1 MQVVWAIPDAS
12 VHMRLVKEH
21 SGAVVGVA
29 VGFEVGIAVGFE
41 VGIAVGTM
49 VGIVV
54 GLPVGTAEH
63 SEGSTRTPLRHLVP
77 GDTFILSDHRPL
89 SHKA

>member
-1 MQVVWAIPDAS
+1 MQVVWATPDAS

-49 VGIVV
+49 VGVVV

>member
-1 MQVVWAIPDAS
+1 
-12 VHMRLVKEH
+12 MRLVKEH

-29 VGFEVGIAVGFE
+29 VGFEVGIAVG
-41 VGIAVGTM
+41 TM
-49 VGIVV
+49 VGVVV

>member
-1 MQVVWAIPDAS
+1 M
-12 VHMRLVKEH
+12 
-21 SGAVVGVA
+21 VGVA

-49 VGIVV
+49 VGVVV

-77 GDTFILSDHRPL
+77 GDTFILLDHRPL

>member
-1 MQVVWAIPDAS
+1 MQVVWATPDAS

-29 VGFEVGIAVGFE
+29 VRFE

-49 VGIVV
+49 VGVVV

>member
-1 MQVVWAIPDAS
+1 M
-12 VHMRLVKEH
+12 
-21 SGAVVGVA
+21 VGVA
-29 VGFEVGIAVGFE
+29 VGVAVGVEVGV
-41 VGIAVGTM
+41 AVGTV
-49 VGIVV
+49 VGVVVGVVV

>member
-1 MQVVWAIPDAS
+1 MQVVWATPDAS

-29 VGFEVGIAVGFE
+29 VGFEVGIAVG
-41 VGIAVGTM
+41 TM
-49 VGIVV
+49 VGVVV

>member
-1 MQVVWAIPDAS
+1 
-12 VHMRLVKEH
+12 MRLVKEH

-49 VGIVV
+49 VGVVV

>member
-29 VGFEVGIAVGFE
+29 VGFEVGIAVG
-41 VGIAVGTM
+41 TM
-49 VGIVV
+49 VGVVV